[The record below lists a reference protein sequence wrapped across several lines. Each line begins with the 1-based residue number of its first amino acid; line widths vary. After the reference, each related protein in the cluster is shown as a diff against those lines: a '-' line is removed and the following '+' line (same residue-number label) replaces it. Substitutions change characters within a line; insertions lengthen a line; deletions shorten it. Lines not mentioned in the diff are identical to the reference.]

1 MSKTTL
7 VTQQVQLQEWFHMMQ
22 ESKGRPQQIPLDEWC
37 KENYGISA
45 AGYYYRVRKVK
56 EAYLDQVSEEK
67 HQENL
72 AIVPKE
78 LFHEDQGVQKN
89 PSKLQT
95 TDSFL
100 DIFQDDLRIRIY
112 ENTDEQL
119 LFCVLRNLK
128 MLNDAKDLQ
137 AVYIVCGYTDLRKG
151 IDSLSN
157 IISQTYGM
165 DPFQPGTLFMFCG
178 RKTDRIK
185 ALIWEGDGFLL
196 CYKRL
201 EQKASKF

>member
-1 MSKTTL
+1 
-7 VTQQVQLQEWFHMMQ
+7 
-22 ESKGRPQQIPLDEWC
+22 
-37 KENYGISA
+37 
-45 AGYYYRVRKVK
+45 
-56 EAYLDQVSEEK
+56 
-67 HQENL
+67 
-72 AIVPKE
+72 
-78 LFHEDQGVQKN
+78 
-89 PSKLQT
+89 
-95 TDSFL
+95 
-100 DIFQDDLRIRIY
+100 
-112 ENTDEQL
+112 
-119 LFCVLRNLK
+119 

-201 EQKASKF
+201 EQKASKFQCVSIACSTCDLSEVHERNATVPAGKKNVLKFPGTLRNQSIK